1 MSISTRRLSTM
12 FLVLL
17 IVVTPLAFAKGKN
30 PWVQFRGP
38 SAEGPSAAG
47 DLPAS
52 KFGLAVAWSRDL
64 GSGYSNVW
72 IAKDKA
78 VTMFTAG
85 DTDVVA
91 AFDLA
96 SGDEVWRYELGEK
109 YAGHDGSDDG
119 PIGTPTVS
127 GGTVYALGP
136 NGVFVALALA
146 DGKEAWR
153 RELNADNSSVPF
165 YGYTTSPIVSGDQV
179 ILATGGE
186 RHAVTAFD
194 RKSGEPTWSRGDD
207 TVSYQTPMLVELGGR
222 TQLLTLTNHLLLGLD
237 PATGEVLWQTEHS
250 QGDQLDEAAHPTVI
264 DEERFLVKYARGAR
278 LYRLA
283 DGGVE
288 EVWQTRAF
296 GNTYAL
302 PVLVGDHLYGFSGT
316 VLTCVDVATGEII
329 WRSRELRAQGLSAV
343 GGALAV
349 LSADGELVL
358 IDPSPEGYREVTRA
372 SVFEEGDYAIPT
384 FSNGTFLVRNLE
396 KIAAVRIDSSLAPEV
411 AEVDESSRLR
421 GEFGKWVASIEALSA
436 GERASAVEVRFAEVE
451 TTPLFEGDGIVH
463 VVWRGDAEDVGL
475 TGDVAEG
482 GQEIGLYQVEGTD
495 LFFRSLQLDPK
506 AQYTYAL
513 IVDFG
518 NPQSDP
524 GNPYAVDNGFATF
537 SELRMPEWPASP
549 HLDPPAEDVARG
561 TLDGFPFRSDILD
574 NTREIRVWRPAT
586 YGRDP
591 EQRYPVLVVNHG
603 DNLLR
608 GGLMQNTL
616 DNLVGSSVAPL
627 IAVFVPRRA
636 GPEYGG
642 PSAENYNRFLIEEL
656 LPHLDRHYLTDP
668 TRRAIMGPG
677 SAGVAAVFAAL
688 AHPDVF
694 QMAATQS
701 FYPIE
706 PTQERLPSLIAGAG
720 AKPELIYV
728 VWSRHDYD
736 LGQGRRADDASRELL
751 GLLRDAE
758 IPVVEQVS
766 DYSPG
771 WAGWRGQDDEILV
784 KLFPMPATE

>member
-1 MSISTRRLSTM
+1 VTISARRLSTI

-17 IVVTPLAFAKGKN
+17 IAVSPLALAKAKS
-30 PWVQFRGP
+30 PWTQFRGP
-38 SAEGPSAAG
+38 SAEGPSAAD
-47 DLPAS
+47 DLPTS

-85 DTDVVA
+85 EIDVVA

-96 SGDEVWRYELGEK
+96 SGDEVWRYELGQK
-109 YAGHDGSDDG
+109 YSGHDGSDDG

-127 GGTVYALGP
+127 DGTVYALGP

-146 DGKEAWR
+146 DGKETWR
-153 RELNADNSSVPF
+153 HELNEGNSSVPF
-165 YGYTTSPIVSGDQV
+165 YGYTTSPLVVGDQV

-186 RHAVTAFD
+186 GHAVTAFD
-194 RKSGEPTWSRGDD
+194 RKSGEPKWTRGDD

-222 TQLLTLTNHLLLGLD
+222 SQLLTLTNHLLMGLD
-237 PATGEVLWQTEHS
+237 PTTGEVLWQLQHS
-250 QGDQLDEAAHPTVI
+250 EGDQLDEAAHPTVI
-264 DEERFLVKYARGAR
+264 DDERFLVKYARGAR
-278 LYRLA
+278 LYRMAA
-283 DGGVE
+283 DGAE

-302 PVLVGDHLYGFSGT
+302 PVLVGGHLYGYSGT
-316 VLTCVDVATGEII
+316 VLTCVDVATGEIV
-329 WRSRELRAQGLSAV
+329 WRSRELRSQGLSAI
-343 GGALAV
+343 GGTLAV
-349 LSADGELVL
+349 LSADGNLVL
-358 IDPSPEGYREVTRA
+358 IDPSPESYREITRT
-372 SVFEEGDYAIPT
+372 SVFEEGDYAVPT
-384 FSNGTFLVRNLE
+384 FSDGTFLVRNLE
-396 KIAAVRIDSSLAPEV
+396 KMAAVRIDRSLTPQV
-411 AEVDESSRLR
+411 AEVDDTDRLR
-421 GEFGKWVASIEALSA
+421 GEFGAWVASVEALSA
-436 GERASAVEVRFAEVE
+436 GERASAVESRFADVE
-451 TTPLFEGDGIVH
+451 TTPLFEEDGIVH

-475 TGDVAEG
+475 TGDVTG
-482 GQEIGLYQVEGTD
+482 GGAEIGLYQIEGTD

-506 AQYTYAL
+506 AQYSYGL

-518 NPQSDP
+518 NPQADP
-524 GNPYAVDNGFATF
+524 GNPYTIDNGFLVF

-549 HLDPPAEDVARG
+549 HLDPPAEDAPRG
-561 TLDGFPFRSDILD
+561 TLDGFPFRSEILE
-574 NTREIRVWRPAT
+574 NRREIRVWRPAT

-616 DNLVGSSVAPL
+616 DNLVGTSVAPL
-627 IAVFVPRRA
+627 IAVFVPRVA

-642 PSAENYNRFLIEEL
+642 PLAENYNRFLIEEL

-694 QMAATQS
+694 PVAATQS
-701 FYPIE
+701 FYPVE
-706 PTQERLPSLIAGAG
+706 PTHEQLASLIAGAG
-720 AKPELIYV
+720 TKPELIYV

-736 LGQGRRADDASRELL
+736 LGQGRRADDASRELI
-751 GLLRDAE
+751 GLLRDAD
-758 IPVVEQVS
+758 IAVVEQIS

-784 KLFPMPATE
+784 RLFPMPATE

>member
-1 MSISTRRLSTM
+1 MTIFPRWLST
-12 FLVLL
+12 LTLILLL
-17 IVVTPLAFAKGKN
+17 IVTPVAFAKGKN
-30 PWVQFRGP
+30 PWTQFRGT

-47 DLPAS
+47 DLPGTD
-52 KFGLAVAWSRDL
+52 FGLALAWSRDL

-78 VTMFTAG
+78 VTMFAAG
-85 DTDVVA
+85 EVDVVA

-119 PIGTPTVS
+119 PIGTPAVS
-127 GGTVYALGP
+127 RGTVYALGP

-146 DGKEAWR
+146 DGKENWR
-153 RELNADNSSVPF
+153 RELNEDNSSVPF
-165 YGYTTSPIVSGDQV
+165 YGYTTSPLVIGDQV

-186 RHAVTAFD
+186 GHAVTAFD
-194 RKSGEPTWSRGDD
+194 RKSGEPRWTRGDD

-222 TQLLTLTNHLLLGLD
+222 QQLLTLTNHFMLGLD
-237 PATGEVLWQTEHS
+237 PATGEVLWQLQHS
-250 QGDQLDEAAHPTVI
+250 EGDQQEEAAHPTVI

-278 LYRLA
+278 LYRLI

-302 PVLVGDHLYGFSGT
+302 PVLVGDHLYGFSGN
-316 VLTCVDVATGEII
+316 VLTCVDAETGEIV
-329 WRSRELRAQGLSAV
+329 WRSRELKGQGLSAV
-343 GGALAV
+343 GDSLAV
-349 LSADGELVL
+349 FSSDGDLVL
-358 IDPSPEGYREVTRA
+358 VNPSPEGYHEMTRT
-372 SVFEEGDYAIPT
+372 SVLENGNYAIPT
-384 FSNGTFLVRNLE
+384 FADGMFLVRNLAQM
-396 KIAAVRIDSSLAPEV
+396 AAVRIDRSLAPQV
-411 AEVDESSRLR
+411 AQVDDSDRLR
-421 GEFGKWVASIEALSA
+421 GEFGQWIASVEVLSA
-436 GERASAVEVRFAEVE
+436 SERGSAVEQRFTEIEA
-451 TTPLFEGDGIVH
+451 TPLFDEDGLVH
-463 VVWRGDAEDVGL
+463 VVWRGEADDVGL
-475 TGDVAEG
+475 AGDVVEG
-482 GQEIGLYQVEGTD
+482 GQEVGLYQVEGTD

-506 AQYTYAL
+506 AQYAYSLT
-513 IVDFG
+513 VDFG
-518 NPQSDP
+518 DPQADP
-524 GNPYAVDNGFATF
+524 GNPHTVDNGFAVF

-549 HLDPPAEDVARG
+549 HLDPPAEDTPRG
-561 TLDGFPFRSDILD
+561 TLDGFPFRSEILD
-574 NTREIRVWRPAT
+574 NTREIRAWRPAD
-586 YGRDP
+586 YGRNP

-616 DNLVGSSVAPL
+616 DNLVGNRVAPL
-627 IAVFVPRRA
+627 IAVFVPRLS
-636 GPEYGG
+636 GSEYGG
-642 PSAENYNRFLIEEL
+642 PAAEEYNRFLIEEL

-694 QMAATQS
+694 QRAATQS

-706 PTQERLPSLIAGAG
+706 PTQERLPTMIAEASP
-720 AKPELIYV
+720 KPELIYV

-751 GLLRDAE
+751 GLLRDAD

-784 KLFPMPATE
+784 RLFPLPATE